1 MKDRRIYDR
10 DATIKIVIA
19 LIGAVLGIAISI
31 MFWSTLI
38 ESLGHLFEH

>member
-1 MKDRRIYDR
+1 MKDKRIYDR

-19 LIGAVLGIAISI
+19 LIGVAIGVVISI

-38 ESLGHLFEH
+38 ESLGHMFDR

>member
-1 MKDRRIYDR
+1 MKDKRIYDR

-19 LIGAVLGIAISI
+19 LIGAAIGVVISI

-38 ESLGHLFEH
+38 ESLGHMFDR

>member
-19 LIGAVLGIAISI
+19 LIGAVIGFIISI

-38 ESLGHLFEH
+38 ESLGRMFER